1 MSGAPEKANPVI
13 AAASPTRVRAGAS
26 YLVNLANDTWVGDP
40 KFAAIVFDTVALR
53 AVEQRRYLVRAS
65 TSGPSGIVDPL
76 GRVTA
81 VTRPDTRAVLT
92 GMVVPAAS
100 RTVYCEVGDLFAALC
115 TLTVVLALLRRW
127 IRGRLTRG

>member
-1 MSGAPEKANPVI
+1 MG
-13 AAASPTRVRAGAS
+13 TRPPADQPRQ
-26 YLVNLANDTWVGDP
+26 
-40 KFAAIVFDTVALR
+40 R

-100 RTVYCEVGDLFAALC
+100 RTVYCEVGDLFAVLC
-115 TLTVVLALLRRW
+115 TMTTVLALLRRW
-127 IRGRLTRG
+127 IRGRVTGG